1 MGRKKLST
9 EEKCRALTMIQC
21 GFSITRVAADLHV
34 SRQALHK
41 LKRTAAR
48 LPSCRTPPRKVG
60 TGRKKKTTART
71 DALMRRDV
79 MIDPSI
85 TAAALKKKHIQLLQN
100 VSVRTI
106 QHRLQKDLKM
116 PCRRAAKKPLLT
128 KAMMKKRVSFCK
140 KNICTGLWQIGEKLC
155 LVMKV
160 HLDWLEEGISWS
172 GGLKECQGMPPST
185 RSKQSNTLK
194 A

>member
-1 MGRKKLST
+1 MGAKGV
-9 EEKCRALTMIQC
+9 LTKIQC
-21 GFSITRVAADLHV
+21 GFSITRVAADLHIF
-34 SRQALHK
+34 RQALHD
-41 LKRTAAR
+41 LKRAAAR

-60 TGRKKKTTART
+60 TGCKKKTTART

-85 TAAALKKKHIQLLQN
+85 TAAALKKKHVQLLQN

-116 PCRRAAKKPLLT
+116 PCRRVAKKPLLT

-140 KNICTGLWQIGEKLC
+140 KYMHWTMADWRK
-155 LVMKV
+155 VMFSDESTY
-160 HLDWLEEGISWS
+160 LDWLEEGISWS
-172 GGLKECQGMPPST
+172 RGLKECQGMPPST

>member
-1 MGRKKLST
+1 MVPIMGQKKLST
-9 EEKCRALTMIQC
+9 EEKSRALTMIQC

-34 SRQALHK
+34 SRQALHD
-41 LKRTAAR
+41 LKRAAAR

-60 TGRKKKTTART
+60 TGRNKKTTART

-85 TAAALKKKHIQLLQN
+85 TAAALKKKHVQLLQN

-128 KAMMKKRVSFCK
+128 KAMMKNRVSFCK
-140 KNICTGLWQIGEKLC
+140 KNYALDYGKLEKSY
-155 LVMKV
+155 V
-160 HLDWLEEGISWS
+160 
-172 GGLKECQGMPPST
+172 
-185 RSKQSNTLK
+185 
-194 A
+194 

>member
-60 TGRKKKTTART
+60 TGRKKTTART
-71 DALMRRDV
+71 DAL
-79 MIDPSI
+79 
-85 TAAALKKKHIQLLQN
+85 TAARCNDRPINNGCSTEKKSIYNFYRTCLLGLF
-100 VSVRTI
+100 ST
-106 QHRLQKDLKM
+106 DY
-116 PCRRAAKKPLLT
+116 RR
-128 KAMMKKRVSFCK
+128 
-140 KNICTGLWQIGEKLC
+140 I
-155 LVMKV
+155 
-160 HLDWLEEGISWS
+160 
-172 GGLKECQGMPPST
+172 
-185 RSKQSNTLK
+185 
-194 A
+194 